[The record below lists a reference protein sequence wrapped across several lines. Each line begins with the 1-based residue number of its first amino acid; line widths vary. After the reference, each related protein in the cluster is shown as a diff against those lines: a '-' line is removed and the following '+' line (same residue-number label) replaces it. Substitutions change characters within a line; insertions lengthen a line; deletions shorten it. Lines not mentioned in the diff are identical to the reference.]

1 MKTLKLI
8 AALLCCIGISKNAHA
23 QDQVF
28 SIDSTGSMSSPSGK
42 TYYCWIYGDTAFAFK
57 VQKAFIKSVLDS
69 DIVFNISEQ
78 GNSFTKRNKVL
89 TLQNVTNI
97 EQLKIRRKGSV
108 GKGMLIGAG
117 IGFFVGGV
125 LGLAHIPDYG
135 ILVTLSAEENAAAG
149 GVVFS
154 IPGLVIGGLI
164 GSLRVKIPIHK
175 NQQQYEQYKKLIA
188 RYASNKM

>member
-8 AALLCCIGISKNAHA
+8 AALLCCSVISKNAHA

-69 DIVFNISEQ
+69 NIVFKISDS
-78 GNSFTKRNKVL
+78 GNTFVSRNRVL
-89 TLQNVTNI
+89 NVQNVVNI
-97 EQLKIRRKGSV
+97 DQLKIRRKGSV
-108 GKGMLIGAG
+108 GKGMLMGAG
-117 IGFFVGGV
+117 IGFFVGGL

-135 ILVTLSAEENAAAG
+135 ILDTLSPEENAAAG
-149 GVVFS
+149 GVFFS

-164 GSLRVKIPIHK
+164 GSFRVKIPIHK
-175 NQQQYEQYKKLIA
+175 NQQQYERYKKLIEG
-188 RYASNKM
+188 YASSKI